1 MSLRTLL
8 TRAYRLADRQLF
20 ARLPMRWQRALT
32 GVALRAARAAFPA
45 HAWPTSI
52 EPLLV
57 RRLPR
62 PVPARLRKLPD
73 WARADMDDLARSVD
87 PLLSPDQFLATRPD
101 GYLPPIHWAQAG
113 LAYRRLCAQLHGN
126 GYDTVVLVPWLK
138 RGGADLGAL
147 HHVRACHEDFNQRTL
162 VIATE
167 PHDSPWATRLPAGV
181 QFLEAGYELAALSA
195 DHAEPEAVLAR
206 LLIQLAPRRLHLIG
220 SHVGWRMLVRH
231 GTALRQTT
239 RLYASLYCD
248 DRDTRGYREGLAVR
262 YLADAAPHLQAVIT
276 DNSVSPG
283 EWTRTLGVAGGL
295 FHVVHFPAPA
305 PRSAPIEYTPGKRLL
320 WASRLDRQKRPDL
333 LARLAVALPD
343 YHWDIYGA
351 KVVPGHG
358 GDVGALRKAR
368 NVSLHGGYDGFA
380 QIVRAEHAA
389 FVYTSAWDGL
399 PNVLLEAA
407 SLGLPIVAPDVGGIR
422 DLIPPQYLVSPIDDA
437 GRYAQAIRGLADAST
452 RRALLQLQ
460 HAQLQRF
467 TWEAFITGLRD
478 VPGYAA

>member
-1 MSLRTLL
+1 MSLRALL
-8 TRAYRLADRQLF
+8 IRAYRLVDQQLF
-20 ARLPMRWQRALT
+20 SRLPMRWQRSLAGT
-32 GVALRAARAAFPA
+32 ALRAARSAFPA

-62 PVPARLRKLPD
+62 PVPAHLRKLPD
-73 WARADMDDLARSVD
+73 WARADMDNLARSVD
-87 PLLSPDQFLATRPD
+87 PLLSPDKFLAARPD
-101 GYLPPIHWAQAG
+101 GYLPPIHWTQAG
-113 LAYRRLCAQLHGN
+113 AAYRRLCTQLRDDS
-126 GYDTVVLVPWLK
+126 YDTIFLVPWLK
-138 RGGADLGAL
+138 RGGADLGTL
-147 HHVRACHEDFNQRTL
+147 HHVRACHEVFGQRTL

-181 QFLEAGYELAALSA
+181 QLLEAGHELVGLSS

-220 SHVGWRMLVRH
+220 SHTGWRMLARH
-231 GTALRQTT
+231 GKALRQST

-248 DRDTRGYREGLAVR
+248 DRDAHGYREGLAVR
-262 YLADAAPHLQAVIT
+262 YLASAAPHLQAVIT
-276 DNSVSPG
+276 DNSVSPE
-283 EWTRTLGVAGGL
+283 EWGRTLGVAGNL

-305 PRSAPIEYTPGKRLL
+305 SRAAPTAYTPGKRLL

-333 LARLAVALPD
+333 LAHLADALSD

-351 KVVPGHG
+351 QVVPGHG
-358 GDVGALRKAR
+358 GDVSALGKAR
-368 NVSLHGGYDGFA
+368 NVSLHGGYDDFA
-380 QIVRAEHAA
+380 QIVRADHAA

-407 SLGLPIVAPDVGGIR
+407 SAGLPIVAPNVGGIR
-422 DLIPPQYLVSPIDDA
+422 DLIPAQYLVSPSDDL
-437 GRYAQAIRGLADAST
+437 GSYVQAIRRLNDTS
-452 RRALLQLQ
+452 RRQALLQSQ
-460 HAQLQRF
+460 HEQLEGF
-467 TWEAFITGLRD
+467 TWETFITGMRK